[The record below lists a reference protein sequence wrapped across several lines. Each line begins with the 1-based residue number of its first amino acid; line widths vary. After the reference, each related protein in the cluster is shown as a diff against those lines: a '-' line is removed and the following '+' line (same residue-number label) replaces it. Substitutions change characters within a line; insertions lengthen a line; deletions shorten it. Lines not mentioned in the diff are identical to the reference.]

1 MDAARATGATARDIR
16 FPHPPQSTRSMKTSP
31 SRLEVP
37 VLLGTQTLFNIG
49 FYAVVPFLAVVLT
62 EDFLLA
68 ATAVGL
74 ILGIR
79 TFAQQGLFLVGGS
92 LADRFGAR
100 SMILIGC
107 AVRAAGFFTLAAS
120 LWPATP
126 KLWMFI
132 VGTLLTGFGG
142 ALFSPGLNIL
152 VAAAQNN
159 RDLQLPTG
167 ARRATLFAWLS
178 ICGELG
184 AVTGP
189 LVGAALWDWGF
200 PTVAGFGA
208 AFFLGVGIFLAF
220 SLRRPAKSV
229 SASHHV
235 TGTSSRPGNLRR
247 CLGERKFAAFCAL
260 HASDLLA
267 YNQLYLAI
275 PLELARLGQPTQWLG
290 LIFAWISILTLCL
303 QLPVAWLAARLGA
316 ARTLRCGYL
325 LSATGFMVIAFVP
338 PAIFG
343 RLDAPVHLLV
353 AITFLTLGHMSV
365 HPTALSLVPKF
376 AGSNATG
383 SYFGLL
389 SSCGGLAVLL
399 GNLLIGWLLT
409 QATLGS
415 VPHAAPWLVLAI
427 PLVVASWGA
436 SRIVRLREMPPV
448 QPSLPGR
455 H

>member
-1 MDAARATGATARDIR
+1 
-16 FPHPPQSTRSMKTSP
+16 MKTIR
-31 SRLEVP
+31 SRLEIP

-152 VAAAQNN
+152 VATAQNN
-159 RDLQLPTG
+159 RDSQLPTG

-189 LVGAALWDWGF
+189 LIGAALWGWGF
-200 PTVAGFGA
+200 STVASFGA
-208 AFFLGVGIFLAF
+208 IFFLAVGLFLAVT
-220 SLRRPAKSV
+220 LRRRTGPNHHRQHDTA
-229 SASHHV
+229 ASSH
-235 TGTSSRPGNLRR
+235 PGSLRR
-247 CLGERKFAAFCAL
+247 CLSDRKFAAFCAL

-290 LIFAWISILTLCL
+290 LVFAWISILTLGL

-399 GNLLIGWLLT
+399 GNIAIGWLLS
-409 QATLGS
+409 QAALGT
-415 VPHAAPWLVLAI
+415 VPGSIPWLVLAI
-427 PLVVASWGA
+427 PLVLAAWGA
-436 SRIVRLREMPPV
+436 ARIVRHRELA
-448 QPSLPGR
+448 SAPGLKGNI
-455 H
+455 